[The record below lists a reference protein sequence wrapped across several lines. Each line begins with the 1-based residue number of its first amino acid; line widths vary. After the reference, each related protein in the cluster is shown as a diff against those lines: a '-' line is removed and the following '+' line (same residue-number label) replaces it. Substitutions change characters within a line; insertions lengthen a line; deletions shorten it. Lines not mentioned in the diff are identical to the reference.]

1 MDKESDTHRHL
12 ILWIKKVKNKTY
24 NILFLLIK
32 IKKKKKYKI
41 PTLTLPKNS
50 NNLRRQS
57 KINLLIY

>member
-32 IKKKKKYKI
+32 IKKKKK
-41 PTLTLPKNS
+41 
-50 NNLRRQS
+50 
-57 KINLLIY
+57 